1 MVFYVVK
8 GQFKFDAVSFWF
20 CCAACLSE
28 KHFFWFFANVITV
41 LSTKIVDQQRH
52 FVGLAVKW
60 ITVIYLFLPIILTLT
75 CPDIALYSVH
85 SIVLSKV
92 YFKSC
97 CLITKEA
104 LEPLGF
110 SFFISKE
117 LTFFK
122 NLL

>member
-28 KHFFWFFANVITV
+28 KRFFWFFANVITV
-41 LSTKIVDQQRH
+41 LSTKIVDQQSH
-52 FVGLAVKW
+52 FVGLADKW
-60 ITVIYLFLPIILTLT
+60 ITVTYLFLPILTLT

-85 SIVLSKV
+85 SIVFSKV

-104 LEPLGF
+104 LEPLVFG
-110 SFFISKE
+110 FFIRKE

>member
-28 KHFFWFFANVITV
+28 KRFFWFFANVITV
-41 LSTKIVDQQRH
+41 LSTKIVDQQSH
-52 FVGLAVKW
+52 FVSPADKW
-60 ITVIYLFLPIILTLT
+60 ITVITVIYLFLPILTLI

-97 CLITKEA
+97 CLITTEA
-104 LEPLGF
+104 LEPLV
-110 SFFISKE
+110 SYLKS
-117 LTFFK
+117 
-122 NLL
+122 